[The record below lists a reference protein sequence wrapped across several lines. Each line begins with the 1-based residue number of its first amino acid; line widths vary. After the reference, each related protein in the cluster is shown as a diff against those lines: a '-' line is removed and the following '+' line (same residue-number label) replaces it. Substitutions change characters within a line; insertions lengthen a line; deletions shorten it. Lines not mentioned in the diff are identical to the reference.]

1 MTTDARIVNDD
12 KLMNTRDNFRNLL
25 NIIRGL
31 VRLACGARGGSVS
44 AGAARAHP
52 KPDATDLK
60 LLCPKGPLSAIG
72 LLFHPERAI
81 PSKTSFNCY
90 TIQ

>member
-12 KLMNTRDNFRNLL
+12 KLMKTRDHFRNLL

-44 AGAARAHP
+44 AGAARARTP
-52 KPDATDLK
+52 EARCDGSEAPL
-60 LLCPKGPLSAIG
+60 PEGPIIRNR
-72 LLFHPERAI
+72 PVI
-81 PSKTSFNCY
+81 PSRASDPLQNVV
-90 TIQ
+90 